1 MEKYFYLLGVLLCV
15 PLWLAMFLRSNHRRD
30 MVLFGVIFGL
40 AAVITE
46 FFYARFDYWH
56 PSHII
61 PEIYLEDFLY
71 GFVFGGISTEVAEF
85 LMGKV
90 DSKKPTHPTREQFV
104 LIFGFI
110 TVACF
115 VILVEI
121 LNLNSIWAHIVPPLL
136 VGVTVSLVRHDLFK
150 VSVVS
155 GLMIM
160 ILAFL
165 MLSVLRIIFTTPV
178 FYEHWQ
184 MDNLLGIFVLGI
196 PLEELL
202 FAFALGFGAANV
214 YEFISGH
221 SLVEKRKSK
230 TLRRLKK

>member
-40 AAVITE
+40 GAVVLG

-56 PSHII
+56 PSYII
-61 PEIYLEDFLY
+61 SGIYLEDFLY
-71 GFVFGGISTEVAEF
+71 GFVFGGISTEIAEF
-85 LMGKV
+85 LMGKANP
-90 DSKKPTHPTREQFV
+90 KKPTYPAREQFV
-104 LIFGFI
+104 LIFCI
-110 TVACF
+110 VTMVCF
-115 VILVEI
+115 MVLVEV
-121 LNLNSIWAHIVPPLL
+121 LNLNSIWAHIMSPLL
-136 VGVTVSLVRHDLFK
+136 VGVIISLMRHDLFK

-165 MLSVLRIIFTTPV
+165 MLSALRIIFTTPV

-214 YEFISGH
+214 YEFISGY